1 MFALCASSS
10 LCPIQSFVCVTFFK
24 NVQLP
29 HQGYCVATHQY
40 IYMCIT
46 TFEYTVCISTHSVV
60 SRICVF
66 AFESMANIYI
76 SLVNRWEKNDFWL
89 NLKLTLRSQQ
99 NASFVIFELWYLW
112 QLLHLNFFSTLN
124 AHGYAQIRCSSHHLV
139 SMGAVQVMG
148 YTHLWVYID
157 FMDHEPKMF
166 DRFRP
171 NIRWICMRQVI

>member
-40 IYMCIT
+40 IYVYNNIRIHRLYINTQCCESNMCICVWVYGKYLYFACQSLRKKRLLIELEIDFALST
-46 TFEYTVCISTHSVV
+46 KRVICDFRVVIFMTV
-60 SRICVF
+60 
-66 AFESMANIYI
+66 
-76 SLVNRWEKNDFWL
+76 
-89 NLKLTLRSQQ
+89 
-99 NASFVIFELWYLW
+99 ASFE
-112 QLLHLNFFSTLN
+112 FFSTLN

-139 SMGAVQVMG
+139 SMGAVQVIG
-148 YTHLWVYID
+148 YTHLWVYIY